1 MEKEQLQHFKNLLMS
16 ERKRVNNLL
25 NLMKENE
32 VINSN
37 EELASELSFYDNHPG
52 DSATQLFDKE
62 KGLALKANEVSILKK
77 IDESLHNIED
87 GSYGTCKRCGV
98 DIPRERLEF
107 IPYTEFCVHCQNEM
121 NTRPLERHD
130 RPVEED
136 VLGIPFGSGYND
148 YKDDAVEFD
157 AEDSYDAVDQ
167 FNKIENVEEY
177 YDDDTEEDVDP
188 LEKISNAQYR
198 HQLPD

>member
-1 MEKEQLQHFKNLLMS
+1 MEKEQLVHFKNLLMS
-16 ERKRVNNLL
+16 EKKRVNNLL

-37 EELASELSFYDNHPG
+37 EELASELSFYDNHPS
-52 DSATQLFDKE
+52 DSATELFDKE
-62 KGLALKANEVSILKK
+62 KGLALKANEVTILKN
-77 IDESLHNIED
+77 IDEALHNIED
-87 GSYGTCKRCGV
+87 GSYGTCKRCGK

-107 IPYTEFCVHCQNEM
+107 IPYTEYCVHCQNEM

-136 VLGIPFGSGYND
+136 VLGIPFGTGYND
-148 YKDDAVEFD
+148 YKNDSVEFD
-157 AEDSYDAVDQ
+157 AEDSYDAVDK

-177 YDDDTEEDVDP
+177 FDDDRDEDVDP
-188 LEKISNAQYR
+188 IEKISNAQYR